1 MYDLAL
7 SVEACLRAN
16 TRTDIAWLVS
26 SEFLNN
32 VIASDSIAIT
42 QGGGRVGSVA
52 GGVFDGQLQDIAE
65 RELTKGRLANLIV
78 GPLEASISNLPLNSV
93 SRFIIAPAHQFPE
106 DLWKI
111 LFNRKSVAIVVYHK
125 DLIIEKIEI
134 FSKENIGTAAAD
146 IQELFLTG
154 DSKVV
159 EFDNSVVTIL
169 RPTPKLII
177 AGTGPIANALQLN
190 AKLLGWQVKTDPRPE
205 NVKGLVANLTSIDS
219 VVIMGHD
226 VEQSSS
232 NLASALESNAGYI
245 GALGSRA
252 MQENRANWLITF
264 KEITDLSRVHG
275 PAGLSIGAANP
286 SEIAISIL
294 AEAINVHR
302 SILKQ
307 E

>member
-7 SVEACLRAN
+7 SVQACLRAN

-26 SEFLNN
+26 SEFLKN
-32 VIASDSIAIT
+32 VNASDSIAIT

-52 GGVFDGQLQDIAE
+52 GGVFDGQIQDIAE
-65 RELTKGRLANLIV
+65 RELSKGRLADLIV
-78 GPLEASISNLPLNSV
+78 GPLEASFSKLPLNSI
-93 SRFIIAPAHQFPE
+93 SRFIVVPANQFPE

-111 LFNRKSVAIVVYHK
+111 LLNRKSVAIVIHHRDSVV
-125 DLIIEKIEI
+125 EKIEI
-134 FSKENIGTAAAD
+134 FSKENIGKASPE

-159 EFDNSVVTIL
+159 ELDNLVITIL
-169 RPTPKLII
+169 RPIPKLII
-177 AGTGPIANALQLN
+177 AGTGPIANALQIN
-190 AKLLGWQVKTDPRPE
+190 AKLIGWQVKIDPSPE
-205 NVKGLVANLTSIDS
+205 NVKGLVANLSSIDS

-232 NLASALESNAGYI
+232 NLAAALESNAGYI

-252 MQENRANWLITF
+252 MQENRANWLVTF

-286 SEIAISIL
+286 GEIAVSIL
-294 AEAINVHR
+294 AEAISVHR
-302 SILKQ
+302 ANLKQ